1 MRFLNL
7 EITSSLHSLPPV
19 IIQEVKLL
27 ERLSLVVFA
36 SRKHLPLLP
45 TQLVFFF
52 FFANLSLQD
61 SVIYFYLV
69 HSVD

>member
-19 IIQEVKLL
+19 IVQVMLL

-52 FFANLSLQD
+52 PNLSLLD
-61 SVIYFYLV
+61 SMIYFYLV